1 MIFRKSACIETLY
14 TELPFLER
22 FRAARADGFDFVEFW
37 SWTDKDLAA
46 VKAAADAAGIGIS
59 GFNGDAELSLI
70 DPAQKTAYK
79 AFLRRSLDAAM
90 GIGARSVTVH
100 SNGLGEGGRV
110 LCPYDDLSDAVKLC
124 TMFDTLKI
132 AAEWAEACG
141 VRINLEPLNVT
152 TDHPGNFLR
161 HTRTA
166 AELTRLIG
174 SPYLKV
180 LYDVYHMQLNEGSL
194 CDHIRAYADQFGHI
208 HVADAPGRHEPGTG
222 EIHYPGG
229 VRRLGA
235 GGLPGTDRLRA
246 VPQNRH
252 ENRRPGHHGGLTAYC
267 RRGKFYVRLQRLFLN
282 EAGGCEAVRRGCAPF
297 FPAG

>member
-1 MIFRKSACIETLY
+1 MIFQKSACIETLY

-22 FRAARADGFDFVEFW
+22 FRAAKADGFDFVEFW

-46 VKAAADAAGIGIS
+46 VKAAADAAGVGIS

-79 AFLRRSLDAAM
+79 AFLRRSLDAARR
-90 GIGARSVTVH
+90 IGARSVTVH

-132 AAEWAEACG
+132 AAEWAENCG
-141 VRINLEPLNVT
+141 VQINLEPLNVT

-174 SPYLKV
+174 SPNLKV

-222 EIHYPGG
+222 EINYTKVLAHLEKCGYTGRVGYELFPE
-229 VRRLGA
+229 
-235 GGLPGTDRLRA
+235 TDTATA
-246 VPQNRH
+246 VKAIMEHSPK
-252 ENRRPGHHGGLTAYC
+252 A
-267 RRGKFYVRLQRLFLN
+267 
-282 EAGGCEAVRRGCAPF
+282 
-297 FPAG
+297 

>member
-1 MIFRKSACIETLY
+1 ME
-14 TELPFLER
+14 
-22 FRAARADGFDFVEFW
+22 
-37 SWTDKDLAA
+37 
-46 VKAAADAAGIGIS
+46 
-59 GFNGDAELSLI
+59 
-70 DPAQKTAYK
+70 
-79 AFLRRSLDAAM
+79 
-90 GIGARSVTVH
+90 IGARSVTVH

-132 AAEWAEACG
+132 AAEWAENCG

-222 EIHYPGG
+222 EIHYSA
-229 VRRLGA
+229 VFAALEQA
-235 GGLPGTDRLRA
+235 GYRGLDRLRA

-252 ENRRPGHHGGLTAYC
+252 ENRRPGHHGGLTDYYRKTSRKSFREVFC
-267 RRGKFYVRLQRLFLN
+267 GKERPFSPKQMVRMQGNRCCASVCFSMTENVAKSLTSFVYFL
-282 EAGGCEAVRRGCAPF
+282 
-297 FPAG
+297 